1 MGRDR
6 QYSVRKSKAEFYP
19 QVKCRFFAGDGEFAE
34 CVALT
39 KPYCMVEAEKCKFFR
54 GKGGCRQTDHI
65 PTGYTGRGISE
76 SQYRKAEY
84 MWYIE
89 DLTWKEVSERTGIS
103 MPSLR
108 SAREKYPPK
117 YAKPPKN
124 PNAFPEA
131 TLRKAMAMYQDGM
144 SWNYIGKKLGHSG
157 AAIKDRIDKDRSR
170 GIYHLPLREEE

>member
-6 QYSVRKSKAEFYP
+6 QFAIRKTKAEFLP
-19 QVKCRFFAGDGEFAE
+19 QVKCQFYAGDGEYAE
-34 CVALT
+34 CVVLT

-54 GKGGCRQTDHI
+54 GKGGCKQSVHI
-65 PTGYTGRGISE
+65 PSGYTPKGISE
-76 SQYRKAEY
+76 AEYRKAEY
-84 MWYIE
+84 MWYIS
-89 DLTWKEVSERTGIS
+89 DLSWKETAERTGIS
-103 MPSLR
+103 LASLR
-108 SAREKYPPK
+108 AAREKYPPK
-117 YAKPPKN
+117 YAKPVKH